1 MGNSFKT
8 TLITYLVFI
17 LQWLIFLS
25 CKKIYKGNK
34 IDKAPHVI
42 LFWHGRLALM
52 PFAFRYFRQKNKKA
66 YVMISH
72 HRDGEMIARIIKLFH
87 LNIIRGS
94 TSKGASI
101 ALRSAFKVLD
111 EKDDIVI
118 TPDGPRGPYR
128 SIADGAILLAQKKN
142 VKIRLLNYE
151 AKRFWKFK
159 SWDKMILPKPFTTLI
174 YRLSEPL
181 DISNLDKDEAKKK
194 LLACF
199 KHIEELDSF
208 KE

>member
-1 MGNSFKT
+1 MGNSFK
-8 TLITYLVFI
+8 ITFIAYLVFI
-17 LQWLIFLS
+17 LQWIIFLT

-34 IDKAPHVI
+34 VDKKPCVI

-52 PFAFRYFRQKNKKA
+52 PFAFRYFRQKDKKA

-72 HRDGEMIARIIKLFH
+72 HRDGEQIAKIIKLFG
-87 LNIIRGS
+87 LDTVRGS
-94 TSKGASI
+94 TSKGASG

-111 EKDDIVI
+111 KNDDIVI
-118 TPDGPRGPYR
+118 TPDGPRGPYH
-128 SIADGAILLAQKKN
+128 SISDGAVLLAQKKN

-159 SWDKMILPKPFTTLI
+159 SWDKMILPKPFTSLV
-174 YRLSEPL
+174 YSLSDPL
-181 DISNLDKDEAKKK
+181 DISNLNKEQAKQF
-194 LLACF
+194 LLNCF
-199 KHIEELDSF
+199 NNIEKMDNF

>member
-72 HRDGEMIARIIKLFH
+72 HKDGEMIARIIKLFH
-87 LNIIRGS
+87 LNTIRGS